1 MVRGSAG
8 YRDRHWSFQAG
19 GRGAWAAAV
28 RLVCERARAD
38 VFRYEGGVLAEPI
51 ARSLDLDNNGV
62 VKQAIKQCCGDDGIT
77 KTSPHSAKPRFEVRI
92 IAPFSYRAVDQ
103 LEEQIAAAGHDRE
116 VTNLVD
122 DKEGGA
128 GEEPQA
134 LAQGAFAFGFCEGG
148 DNVGERGERDALSSL
163 HSLDR
168 ERRREMAL
176 AGAGRPE
183 QMDHFGRGR

>member
-8 YRDRHWSFQAG
+8 IGIVIGPSTR
-19 GRGAWAAAV
+19 AAAALGL

-77 KTSPHSAKPRFEVRI
+77 KNL
-92 IAPFSYRAVDQ
+92 APFGEAAVRSEDHRAFFIAGVDQ

-116 VTNLVD
+116 VTNLVV
-122 DKEGGA
+122 DKE
-128 GEEPQA
+128 
-134 LAQGAFAFGFCEGG
+134 
-148 DNVGERGERDALSSL
+148 
-163 HSLDR
+163 
-168 ERRREMAL
+168 
-176 AGAGRPE
+176 
-183 QMDHFGRGR
+183 